1 MRVCACVCVSI
12 YHIGKTLGA
21 LGRCKAAMGDYE
33 QAITCH
39 KEHWTIMQ
47 VLVLPGA
54 QAYTPPNMGGPGA
67 QANAA
72 LNMGVVLWAQARV
85 QHGDTAGSNTPAAHV
100 VRGCGPFLWQ
110 GRPAAYIDSMCNV
123 KHWLETALNLAQT
136 HGFNDEKEFAL
147 LNLTFLAVD
156 EGNEEEALGLL
167 KQFLRSQ
174 VVNALG
180 RCTGC
185 SQRRGEEAPMLTCSG
200 CGVAKFCSQDH
211 QKMASKKDRSLRKAV
226 RHKDVCPLLKKWRF
240 VVNGKATAESCT
252 PDLLA
257 LLRLNPWKRRQAPTA
272 TDPGAHV

>member
-1 MRVCACVCVSI
+1 MCVCIHVRVCACVCVSI

-39 KEHWTIMQ
+39 KKHWTIMQ

-54 QAYTPPNMGGPGA
+54 QAYTPLNMGGPGA

-85 QHGDTAGSNTPAAHV
+85 Q
-100 VRGCGPFLWQ
+100 L

-136 HGFNDEKEFAL
+136 HGFNNEKEFAL

-167 KQFLRSQ
+167 KQYLRSQ
-174 VVNALG
+174 VDTALG

-211 QKMASKKDRSLRKAV
+211 QRMASKKDHSLRKAV

-257 LLRLNPWKRRQAPTA
+257 LLRLNPWKRRQAPTT